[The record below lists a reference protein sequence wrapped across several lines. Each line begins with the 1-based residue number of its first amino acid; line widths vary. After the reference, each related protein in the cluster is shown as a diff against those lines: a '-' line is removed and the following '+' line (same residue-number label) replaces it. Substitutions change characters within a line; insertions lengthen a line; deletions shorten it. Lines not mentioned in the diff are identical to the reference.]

1 MAHRIERYATYMW
14 QEVKRLPVYRFQT
27 NDHRIARK
35 LKKRPKSK
43 LVLFG
48 INSPVWVFQLR
59 YSSPSRALIG
69 LSNLTGADVQSLPK
83 YDVFVSYTLP
93 YMDIQT
99 NDDLSDPST
108 LPPILD
114 DEGEV

>member
-27 NDHRIARK
+27 NDNRIARK

-48 INSPVWVFQLR
+48 INSPIWVFQLR
-59 YSSPSRALIG
+59 YSTPSRALIG
-69 LSNLTGADVQSLPK
+69 LSNLTGADVQNLPE
-83 YDVFVSYTLP
+83 YGVFVSYTVP
-93 YMDIQT
+93 YMDIKT
-99 NDDLSDPST
+99 DDDLSEPNV
-108 LPPILD
+108 LQPILD
-114 DEGEV
+114 HEGEV